1 VTGKPDQ
8 PGVAVT
14 GATFKPGASQVVVMM
29 EPWQIHAVHRAA
41 AIAAQAHDGQYRKD
55 GKTPYIAH
63 PARVAGLVQAYG
75 GGYQEVIAAWLHDVI
90 EEVRNGETTVA
101 YGLSSLKL
109 PGDDAILIYQMITA
123 LTRDRSLSDD
133 EQLMDSL
140 DRILLAPPGATLIKI
155 CDRMDNVLDMV
166 TMDGDLT
173 HYIRGCVVVL
183 TRLFGRAVEHGYGE
197 AHETLRLCLE
207 GQLPPRSQ

>member
-1 VTGKPDQ
+1 
-8 PGVAVT
+8 
-14 GATFKPGASQVVVMM
+14 M
-29 EPWQIHAVHRAA
+29 EPWQIHAVHKAA

-55 GKTPYIAH
+55 GKTPYLTH
-63 PARVAGLVQAYG
+63 PARVAGLVQAFG
-75 GGYQEVIAAWLHDVI
+75 GGYLEVIAAWLHDVI

-109 PGDDAILIYQMITA
+109 PGDDAILIYKMITA

-133 EQLMDSL
+133 EQLLDS
-140 DRILLAPPGATLIKI
+140 
-155 CDRMDNVLDMV
+155 
-166 TMDGDLT
+166 MDGDLG
-173 HYIRGCVVVL
+173 HYIRGSVVVL

-207 GQLPPRSQ
+207 GQLPPRNQ